1 MTAMA
6 ERNNTPIARIVAE
19 TEPHTLY
26 LALRDIRGMAPNIQ
40 ASERLM
46 VIPSRAIGAAAGQS
60 ARDGEAQA

>member
-6 ERNNTPIARIVAE
+6 ERNNTPIARSVAE

-40 ASERLM
+40 A
-46 VIPSRAIGAAAGQS
+46 G
-60 ARDGEAQA
+60 DC